1 MLRSVSEDKEAGG
14 VVVGGISFGI
24 SDDTKVEVASGVEA
38 GTTKIARATAPREQM
53 GLLPLRV
60 VAVADLMPRGEFN
73 AGANAPDAAIRVD
86 ATDVDGLFKQ
96 LNPRASIQVDSVL
109 LDGGRQRI
117 EINPK
122 NLKGFRPDGLVAEV
136 PLLRS
141 LLDGKKVL
149 ERLRD
154 GTMDVSGATNEL
166 NRLWNGSGLVQ
177 KVLGGVEVKTS
188 SAAAGPAPAPTPTND
203 GADVMRILDMVDSG
217 TTSDAD
223 TVSGGPP
230 TATATPPPAAPSTS
244 SRASSAKGKLDA
256 FISAIAK
263 SGDKPGARPDE
274 GIRTIEKAAS
284 LQLGAILQHP
294 EIRRLEQAWR
304 GVAFLMGRTPKE
316 GVKLEVVAAG
326 GDDAAPALQR
336 AINAG
341 GGMEPPVSFAIVDE
355 TISSDAASLARFR
368 SIADVAEANTVPVF
382 TNASPDLFCRGHL
395 DDIDR
400 LDNKAALFEA
410 PDRSPWRKEAN
421 RTAAAWVVLSL
432 NRVLARKAYD
442 KRSAR
447 VREAA
452 VEELPNDEQA
462 TVWMSP
468 AWAIGTLPILSF
480 DKTGWP
486 CRVTGTREGGIIED
500 LPVHDVAT
508 GYDGSEKAAVP
519 TEAFFSTETQ
529 RALGRIGLMALAA
542 QPNSDSCYLLSA
554 STAYV
559 QPPKRTYDSDTTEP
573 ELRMPK
579 APLGDQL
586 FVARLVQFLQ
596 HLGSQL
602 PSTGAPSEVQ
612 QEIEG
617 ALHELFANARPPGPE
632 LTVNVD
638 ASESGLSAVLTIRPR
653 NYLGV
658 QMEELSLGVPL
669 H

>member
-230 TATATPPPAAPSTS
+230 TATATPPPAA
-244 SRASSAKGKLDA
+244 
-256 FISAIAK
+256 
-263 SGDKPGARPDE
+263 
-274 GIRTIEKAAS
+274 
-284 LQLGAILQHP
+284 
-294 EIRRLEQAWR
+294 
-304 GVAFLMGRTPKE
+304 
-316 GVKLEVVAAG
+316 
-326 GDDAAPALQR
+326 
-336 AINAG
+336 
-341 GGMEPPVSFAIVDE
+341 
-355 TISSDAASLARFR
+355 
-368 SIADVAEANTVPVF
+368 
-382 TNASPDLFCRGHL
+382 C
-395 DDIDR
+395 
-400 LDNKAALFEA
+400 
-410 PDRSPWRKEAN
+410 
-421 RTAAAWVVLSL
+421 
-432 NRVLARKAYD
+432 
-442 KRSAR
+442 
-447 VREAA
+447 
-452 VEELPNDEQA
+452 
-462 TVWMSP
+462 
-468 AWAIGTLPILSF
+468 GTY
-480 DKTGWP
+480 
-486 CRVTGTREGGIIED
+486 E
-500 LPVHDVAT
+500 
-508 GYDGSEKAAVP
+508 
-519 TEAFFSTETQ
+519 
-529 RALGRIGLMALAA
+529 
-542 QPNSDSCYLLSA
+542 
-554 STAYV
+554 
-559 QPPKRTYDSDTTEP
+559 
-573 ELRMPK
+573 
-579 APLGDQL
+579 
-586 FVARLVQFLQ
+586 
-596 HLGSQL
+596 
-602 PSTGAPSEVQ
+602 
-612 QEIEG
+612 
-617 ALHELFANARPPGPE
+617 
-632 LTVNVD
+632 
-638 ASESGLSAVLTIRPR
+638 
-653 NYLGV
+653 
-658 QMEELSLGVPL
+658 
-669 H
+669 